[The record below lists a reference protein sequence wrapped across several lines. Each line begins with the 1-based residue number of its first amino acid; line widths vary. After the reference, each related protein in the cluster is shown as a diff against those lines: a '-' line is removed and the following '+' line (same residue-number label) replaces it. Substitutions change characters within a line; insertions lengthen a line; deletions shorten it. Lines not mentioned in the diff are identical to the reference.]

1 MNQAKVRSMTV
12 PTPRCPDNALDRNF
26 YTVFDWMVDPAGL
39 GLKASSA
46 ELSVYAKIYSMSHHS
61 AYGYYVTQ
69 DQLALDLYISR
80 RSVQRALDS
89 LCKSGLIGYNEL
101 YRTGREANGMKSPRS
116 YFAIQEKIN
125 AAIEATTPV
134 SASRGGQ
141 ILDFGFQQPA
151 GQEDAPTCHI
161 SAVENS
167 SFQQSAGQVD
177 ASFCHNDAPGCH
189 NDASFC
195 HNDAPGCHN
204 DAPTCRIG
212 ATCGNVERDETE
224 VPSSSWGNTTK
235 PQDSGS
241 NSPSND
247 VYINNN
253 KNNNDNYFSYSP
265 DYSDER
271 GGLPVE
277 DGDCDPGGVDGWSAE
292 VRFAA
297 RFIADS
303 SPKHID
309 GIFFEK
315 TMAAIRDAMDSGAT
329 ADEICD
335 AWDLYL
341 EDLMAQNS
349 EGGSA
354 AFKRYAMFPL
364 NWLRRADG
372 FRFYLKRVRA
382 KAEKAAGASCDDA
395 FEGEAEC
402 ANEAERLAEKYSLT
416 ANKTTSGIIW
426 TFMGDYHCAM
436 VAPRAQNRREA
447 LRYMCSVK
455 GIEVPKDIEEMPE
468 I

>member
-1 MNQAKVRSMTV
+1 M
-12 PTPRCPDNALDRNF
+12 PTTRCPDNALDRNF

-134 SASRGGQ
+134 SASRGRQ
-141 ILDFGFQQPA
+141 ILDFDFREPA
-151 GQEDAPTCHI
+151 GQADASTCHI

-167 SFQQSAGQVD
+167 SFQQSAGQAD
-177 ASFCHNDAPGCH
+177 APSCHNDAPSCHNDAPFCHNDAP
-189 NDASFC
+189 SR
-195 HNDAPGCHN
+195 
-204 DAPTCRIG
+204 RIG
-212 ATCGNVERDETE
+212 ATCENVEQDEFTA
-224 VPSSSWGNTTK
+224 PSSSWENATK
-235 PQDSGS
+235 PQENDM
-241 NSPSND
+241 PETSND

-253 KNNNDNYFSYSP
+253 KKNNDNYFSYSSN
-265 DYSDER
+265 DSNKRSELSGKNWDC
-271 GGLPVE
+271 GS
-277 DGDCDPGGVDGWSAE
+277 GDIGGWSAE
-292 VRFAA
+292 VRYVA
-297 RFIADS
+297 RFIAES

-309 GIFFEK
+309 GVFLDK
-315 TMAAIRDAMDSGAT
+315 TMAAIRDVMDSGAE

-341 EDLMAQNS
+341 DELMNQNS

-364 NWLRRADG
+364 NWLHRADG
-372 FRFYLKRVRA
+372 FRFYLKRIRA
-382 KAEKAAGASCDDA
+382 KSEKAADASRDTA
-395 FEGEAEC
+395 LEADREC
-402 ANEAERLAEKYSLT
+402 SNEAERLAEKYSLT

-426 TFMGDYHCAM
+426 TFMGDYHSAM

-455 GIEVPKDIEEMPE
+455 GIEVPKDIEEMSE

>member
-1 MNQAKVRSMTV
+1 M
-12 PTPRCPDNALDRNF
+12 PTTRCPDNALDRNF

-141 ILDFGFQQPA
+141 ILDFDFQQSA
-151 GQEDAPTCHI
+151 GQADAPSCHI

-167 SFQQSAGQVD
+167 SFQQPAGRAD
-177 ASFCHNDAPGCH
+177 ASFCHNDAPTCHIDASSCH

-195 HNDAPGCHN
+195 HNDAPSR
-204 DAPTCRIG
+204 RIG
-212 ATCGNVERDETE
+212 ATCKNVEQDESTA
-224 VPSSSWGNTTK
+224 PSSSWENAVK
-235 PQDSGS
+235 PQESGS
-241 NSPSND
+241 SSPSND

-253 KNNNDNYFSYSP
+253 KNNNDNYFSYS
-265 DYSDER
+265 SDESNER

-277 DGDCDPGGVDGWSAE
+277 DGDCGAGDAEGWSAE

-309 GIFFEK
+309 GVFFER

-341 EDLMAQNS
+341 DDLMTQNS

-382 KAEKAAGASCDDA
+382 KAEKSAAVSFDDA
-395 FEGEAEC
+395 FESETLS

-426 TFMGDYHCAM
+426 TFMGDYHSAM
-436 VAPRAQNRREA
+436 IAPRAQNRREA

>member
-1 MNQAKVRSMTV
+1 M
-12 PTPRCPDNALDRNF
+12 PTTRCPDNALDRNF

-89 LCKSGLIGYNEL
+89 LCRSGLIGYNEL

-134 SASRGGQ
+134 SVSRGRQ
-141 ILDFGFQQPA
+141 IFDFDFREPA
-151 GQEDAPTCHI
+151 GQA
-161 SAVENS
+161 
-167 SFQQSAGQVD
+167 D
-177 ASFCHNDAPGCH
+177 ASFCHNDAPSCH

-195 HNDAPGCHN
+195 HNDAPSR
-204 DAPTCRIG
+204 RIG
-212 ATCGNVERDETE
+212 ATCENVEQDEFTA
-224 VPSSSWGNTTK
+224 PSSSWENATK
-235 PQDSGS
+235 PQENDM
-241 NSPSND
+241 PETSND
-247 VYINNN
+247 VYINN
-253 KNNNDNYFSYSP
+253 KNNNDNYFSYS
-265 DYSDER
+265 SNNSNKRSELS
-271 GGLPVE
+271 GKN
-277 DGDCDPGGVDGWSAE
+277 GDCDSGDIGGWSAE
-292 VRFAA
+292 VRYVA
-297 RFIADS
+297 RFIVES

-309 GIFFEK
+309 GVFLDK
-315 TMAAIRDAMDSGAT
+315 TMAAIRDVMDSGAE

-341 EDLMAQNS
+341 DELMNQNS

-372 FRFYLKRVRA
+372 FRFYLKRIRA
-382 KAEKAAGASCDDA
+382 KSEKAAVASRDTA
-395 FEGEAEC
+395 LEADREC
-402 ANEAERLAEKYSLT
+402 SNEAERLAEKYSLT

-426 TFMGDYHCAM
+426 TFMGDYHSAM

-455 GIEVPKDIEEMPE
+455 GIEVPKDIEEMSE

>member
-1 MNQAKVRSMTV
+1 MST
-12 PTPRCPDNALDRNF
+12 TRCPDNALDRNF

-134 SASRGGQ
+134 SASRGRQ
-141 ILDFGFQQPA
+141 ILDFDFREPA
-151 GQEDAPTCHI
+151 GQADASTCHI

-167 SFQQSAGQVD
+167 SFQQSAGQAD
-177 ASFCHNDAPGCH
+177 ASFCHNDAPSRH

-195 HNDAPGCHN
+195 HNDAPSR
-204 DAPTCRIG
+204 RIG
-212 ATCGNVERDETE
+212 ATCGNVEQDEFTA
-224 VPSSSWGNTTK
+224 PSSSWENAAK
-235 PQDSGS
+235 PQENDM
-241 NSPSND
+241 PETSND

-253 KNNNDNYFSYSP
+253 KNNNDNYFSYSSN
-265 DYSDER
+265 DSNKRSELS
-271 GGLPVE
+271 GKN
-277 DGDCDPGGVDGWSAE
+277 GDCGSGDIGGWSAE
-292 VRFAA
+292 VRYVA
-297 RFIADS
+297 RFIAES

-309 GIFFEK
+309 GVFLDK
-315 TMAAIRDAMDSGAT
+315 TMAAIRDVMDSGAE

-341 EDLMAQNS
+341 DELMNQNS

-372 FRFYLKRVRA
+372 FRFYLKRIRA
-382 KAEKAAGASCDDA
+382 KSEKAADTSRDTAL
-395 FEGEAEC
+395 EADREC
-402 ANEAERLAEKYSLT
+402 SNEAERLAEKYSLT

-426 TFMGDYHCAM
+426 TFMGDYHSAM

-455 GIEVPKDIEEMPE
+455 GIEVPKDIEEMSE

>member
-1 MNQAKVRSMTV
+1 M
-12 PTPRCPDNALDRNF
+12 PTTRCPDNALDRNF

-89 LCKSGLIGYNEL
+89 LCRAGLVGYNEL
-101 YRTGREANGMKSPRS
+101 YRSGREASGMKSPRS
-116 YFAIQEKIN
+116 YYAIQEKIN

-141 ILDFGFQQPA
+141 ILDFDFQQSA
-151 GQEDAPTCHI
+151 GQAYAPSCHI

-167 SFQQSAGQVD
+167 SFQQSAGQAD
-177 ASFCHNDAPGCH
+177 ASFCRIDAPTCH

-195 HNDAPGCHN
+195 HNDAPSRPICPTCANVEVDEN
-204 DAPTCRIG
+204 DAPSSS
-212 ATCGNVERDETE
+212 CGNVAKPQDMD
-224 VPSSSWGNTTK
+224 PSSSER
-235 PQDSGS
+235 
-241 NSPSND
+241 D

-253 KNNNDNYFSYSP
+253 KNNKNNYYSYS
-265 DYSDER
+265 SDNSREE
-271 GGLPVE
+271 VE
-277 DGDCDPGGVDGWSAE
+277 PSVGSGDNGSDDARGWSAD
-292 VRFAA
+292 VRWAA

-309 GIFFEK
+309 GIFLER
-315 TMAAIRDAMDSGAT
+315 TMDAIRDVIDSGVE

-341 EDLMAQNS
+341 EELMTQNS
-349 EGGSA
+349 EGGSV

-372 FRFYLKRVRA
+372 FRYYLKKARA
-382 KAEKAAGASCDDA
+382 ASGKSAGASHEDA
-395 FEGEAEC
+395 PENDSEC
-402 ANEAERLAEKYSLT
+402 TNEAEALARKYCLT

-426 TFMGDYHCAM
+426 TFMGDYHSAM
-436 VAPRAQNRREA
+436 IAPRAKNRREA

-455 GIEVPKDIEEMPE
+455 GIEVPKDIDELTEN
-468 I
+468 

>member
-1 MNQAKVRSMTV
+1 M
-12 PTPRCPDNALDRNF
+12 PTTRCPDNALDRNF

-89 LCKSGLIGYNEL
+89 LCRSGLIGYNEL

-141 ILDFGFQQPA
+141 ILDFDFREPA
-151 GQEDAPTCHI
+151 GQADASTCHI

-167 SFQQSAGQVD
+167 SFQQSAGQAD
-177 ASFCHNDAPGCH
+177 ASFCHNDAPSCH

-195 HNDAPGCHN
+195 HNDAPSR
-204 DAPTCRIG
+204 RIG
-212 ATCGNVERDETE
+212 ATCENVEQDEFTA
-224 VPSSSWGNTTK
+224 PSSSWGNAAK
-235 PQDSGS
+235 PQESDM
-241 NSPSND
+241 PETSND

-253 KNNNDNYFSYSP
+253 KNNNDNYFSYSSNDSNKRGELSGKNGNCGP
-265 DYSDER
+265 SDI
-271 GGLPVE
+271 
-277 DGDCDPGGVDGWSAE
+277 GDWSAE
-292 VRFAA
+292 VRYVA

-309 GIFFEK
+309 GVFLDK
-315 TMAAIRDAMDSGAT
+315 TMAAIRDVMDSGAE

-341 EDLMAQNS
+341 DELMNQNS

-372 FRFYLKRVRA
+372 FRFYLRKIRA
-382 KAEKAAGASCDDA
+382 KSEKTADASGDTA
-395 FEGEAEC
+395 LEADREC
-402 ANEAERLAEKYSLT
+402 PNEAEKLARKYSLT

-426 TFMGDYHCAM
+426 TFMGDYHSAM

-455 GIEVPKDIEEMPE
+455 GIEVPKDIEEMSE

>member
-1 MNQAKVRSMTV
+1 MV
-12 PTPRCPDNALDRNF
+12 PTTRCPDNALDRNF

-89 LCKSGLIGYNEL
+89 LCRSGLIGYNEL

-134 SASRGGQ
+134 SASRGRQ
-141 ILDFGFQQPA
+141 ILDFDFREPA
-151 GQEDAPTCHI
+151 GQVDASTCHI
-161 SAVENS
+161 SPVENS
-167 SFQQSAGQVD
+167 SFQQSAGQAD
-177 ASFCHNDAPGCH
+177 ASFCHNDAPSRH

-195 HNDAPGCHN
+195 RADAPSR
-204 DAPTCRIG
+204 RIG
-212 ATCGNVERDETE
+212 ATCGNVEQDEFTA
-224 VPSSSWGNTTK
+224 PSSSWENAAK
-235 PQDSGS
+235 PQETEMPETSSG
-241 NSPSND
+241 

-253 KNNNDNYFSYSP
+253 KNNNDNYFSYS
-265 DYSDER
+265 SNESNKR
-271 GGLPVE
+271 GQISGE
-277 DGDCDPGGVDGWSAE
+277 NGDCGPSNAGGWSAE
-292 VRFAA
+292 VRYVA

-309 GIFFEK
+309 GVFLDK
-315 TMAAIRDAMDSGAT
+315 TMAAIRDVMDSGVE

-341 EDLMAQNS
+341 DELMNQNS

-372 FRFYLKRVRA
+372 FRFYLKRIRA
-382 KAEKAAGASCDDA
+382 KSEKTAEASRDTPL
-395 FEGEAEC
+395 EADGDC
-402 ANEAERLAEKYSLT
+402 SNEAERLAEKYSLT

-426 TFMGDYHCAM
+426 TFMGDYHSAM

-455 GIEVPKDIEEMPE
+455 GIEVPKDIEEMSE

>member
-1 MNQAKVRSMTV
+1 M
-12 PTPRCPDNALDRNF
+12 PTTRCPDNALDRNF

-89 LCKSGLIGYNEL
+89 LCKAGLIGYNEL

-116 YFAIQEKIN
+116 YFAVQEKIN
-125 AAIEATTPV
+125 AAIEATMPV

-141 ILDFGFQQPA
+141 ILDFDFQQST
-151 GQEDAPTCHI
+151 GQADAPTCHI

-167 SFQQSAGQVD
+167 SFQQSAGHAD
-177 ASFCHNDAPGCH
+177 ASFCHNDAPTCHIDASSCH
-189 NDASFC
+189 NDASSR
-195 HNDAPGCHN
+195 
-204 DAPTCRIG
+204 RIG
-212 ATCGNVERDETE
+212 ATCANVESDEDTAT
-224 VPSSSWGNTTK
+224 SSSCGNAVK
-235 PQDSGS
+235 PQDSDTSSSGTS
-241 NSPSND
+241 

-253 KNNNDNYFSYSP
+253 KNNNDNYFSYS
-265 DYSDER
+265 SDNPSEGDR
-271 GGLPVE
+271 PCGEGGDVE
-277 DGDCDPGGVDGWSAE
+277 PGGESGWSAE
-292 VRFAA
+292 VRYAA

-303 SPKHID
+303 SPKHCD
-309 GIFFEK
+309 GIFLER
-315 TMAAIRDAMDSGAT
+315 TMDAIRDAMNAGAD

-335 AWDLYL
+335 AWNLYL
-341 EDLMAQNS
+341 DELMAQNS

-364 NWLRRADG
+364 NWFRRADG
-372 FRFYLKRVRA
+372 FRFYLKKVRA
-382 KAEKAAGASCDDA
+382 ASGQTAEASHEDAPADDS
-395 FEGEAEC
+395 EC
-402 ANEAERLAEKYSLT
+402 ANEAERLARKYCLT

-426 TFMGDYHCAM
+426 TFMGDYHSAM
-436 VAPRAQNRREA
+436 IAPRAKNRREA
-447 LRYMCSVK
+447 LRCMCSVK
-455 GIEVPKDIEEMPE
+455 GIEVPKDIEEMSE

>member
-1 MNQAKVRSMTV
+1 M
-12 PTPRCPDNALDRNF
+12 PTTRCPNNALDRNF

-89 LCKSGLIGYNEL
+89 LCKAGLIGYNEL

-116 YFAIQEKIN
+116 YFAVQEKIN

-141 ILDFGFQQPA
+141 ILDFDFQQST
-151 GQEDAPTCHI
+151 GQADAPTYHI

-167 SFQQSAGQVD
+167 SFQQSAGHAD
-177 ASFCHNDAPGCH
+177 ASFCHNDAP
-189 NDASFC
+189 SR
-195 HNDAPGCHN
+195 
-204 DAPTCRIG
+204 RIG
-212 ATCGNVERDETE
+212 ATCANVESDEDTAT
-224 VPSSSWGNTTK
+224 SSSCGNAVK
-235 PQDSGS
+235 PQDSDTSSSGTG
-241 NSPSND
+241 

-253 KNNNDNYFSYSP
+253 KNNNDNYFSYS
-265 DYSDER
+265 SDNPSEGDR
-271 GGLPVE
+271 PCGGSGNGE
-277 DGDCDPGGVDGWSAE
+277 PGGEGSWSAE
-292 VRFAA
+292 VRYAA

-303 SPKHID
+303 SPKHCD
-309 GIFFEK
+309 GIFLER
-315 TMAAIRDAMDSGAT
+315 TMDAIRDAMNAGAD

-341 EDLMAQNS
+341 DELMTQNS

-372 FRFYLKRVRA
+372 FRFYLKKVRA
-382 KAEKAAGASCDDA
+382 ASGKSAGASHEDA
-395 FEGEAEC
+395 PENDSEC
-402 ANEAERLAEKYSLT
+402 TNEAEALARKYCLT

-426 TFMGDYHCAM
+426 TFMGDYHSAM
-436 VAPRAQNRREA
+436 IAPRAKNRREA

-455 GIEVPKDIEEMPE
+455 GIEVPKDIDELTEN
-468 I
+468 

>member
-1 MNQAKVRSMTV
+1 M
-12 PTPRCPDNALDRNF
+12 PTTRCPDNALDRNF

-89 LCKSGLIGYNEL
+89 LCRSGLIGYNEL

-141 ILDFGFQQPA
+141 ILDFDFREPA
-151 GQEDAPTCHI
+151 GQADASTCHI
-161 SAVENS
+161 SAVENL
-167 SFQQSAGQVD
+167 SFQQSAGQAD
-177 ASFCHNDAPGCH
+177 ASFCHNDAP
-189 NDASFC
+189 SR
-195 HNDAPGCHN
+195 
-204 DAPTCRIG
+204 RIG
-212 ATCGNVERDETE
+212 ATCENVEQDEFTA
-224 VPSSSWGNTTK
+224 PSSSWGNAAK
-235 PQDSGS
+235 PQESGI
-241 NSPSND
+241 PETSND

-253 KNNNDNYFSYSP
+253 KNNNDNYFSYSSN
-265 DYSDER
+265 DSNER
-271 GGLPVE
+271 GELSGGN
-277 DGDCDPGGVDGWSAE
+277 GDCGPGDIGDWSAE
-292 VRFAA
+292 VRYVA

-309 GIFFEK
+309 GVFLDK
-315 TMAAIRDAMDSGAT
+315 TMAAIRDVMDSGAE

-341 EDLMAQNS
+341 DELMNQNS

-372 FRFYLKRVRA
+372 FRFYLRKIRA
-382 KAEKAAGASCDDA
+382 KSEKTADASSDTALEPDR
-395 FEGEAEC
+395 EC
-402 ANEAERLAEKYSLT
+402 PNEAEKLARKYSLT

-426 TFMGDYHCAM
+426 TFMGDYHSAM

>member
-1 MNQAKVRSMTV
+1 M
-12 PTPRCPDNALDRNF
+12 PTTRCPDNALDRNF

-89 LCKSGLIGYNEL
+89 LCRSGLIGYNEL

-134 SASRGGQ
+134 SASRGVQ
-141 ILDFGFQQPA
+141 ILDFGFGQSA
-151 GQEDAPTCHI
+151 GQADAPTCHI

-167 SFQQSAGQVD
+167 SFQQSAGQAD
-177 ASFCHNDAPGCH
+177 ASFCHNDASSCH

-195 HNDAPGCHN
+195 HNDASSR
-204 DAPTCRIG
+204 RIG
-212 ATCGNVERDETE
+212 ATCENVAQDEFAA
-224 VPSSSWGNTTK
+224 PSSSWGNAVK
-235 PQDSGS
+235 PQEDGMPST
-241 NSPSND
+241 SND

-253 KNNNDNYFSYSP
+253 KNNNDNYFSYSSN
-265 DYSDER
+265 DSNER
-271 GGLPVE
+271 GELSGE
-277 DGDCDPGGVDGWSAE
+277 DGDCGPDDVCDWSAE
-292 VRFAA
+292 VRYVT

-309 GIFFEK
+309 GVFLDK
-315 TMAAIRDAMDSGAT
+315 TMAAIRDVMDSGVEAE
-329 ADEICD
+329 EICD

-341 EDLMAQNS
+341 DELMNQNS

-382 KAEKAAGASCDDA
+382 KAEKAAAASCEAA
-395 FEGEAEC
+395 FESEPER
-402 ANEAERLAEKYSLT
+402 ANEAERLAKKYSLT
-416 ANKTTSGIIW
+416 ANKTTSGTIW
-426 TFMGDYHCAM
+426 TFMGDYHSAM
-436 VAPRAQNRREA
+436 IAPRAQNRREA

-455 GIEVPKDIEEMPE
+455 GIEVPKDIEEMSE

>member
-1 MNQAKVRSMTV
+1 M
-12 PTPRCPDNALDRNF
+12 PTTRCPDNALDRNF

-89 LCKSGLIGYNEL
+89 LCKAGLIGYNEL

-116 YFAIQEKIN
+116 YFAVQEKIN

-141 ILDFGFQQPA
+141 ILDF
-151 GQEDAPTCHI
+151 D
-161 SAVENS
+161 
-167 SFQQSAGQVD
+167 FQQSAGQAD
-177 ASFCHNDAPGCH
+177 APFCHNE
-189 NDASFC
+189 
-195 HNDAPGCHN
+195 
-204 DAPTCRIG
+204 APTCHIDASSRRIG
-212 ATCGNVERDETE
+212 ATCANAESDEDAVPQSSCGNAVKPHDSD
-224 VPSSSWGNTTK
+224 PSSSGT
-235 PQDSGS
+235 G
-241 NSPSND
+241 

-253 KNNNDNYFSYSP
+253 KNNNDNYFSYS
-265 DYSDER
+265 SDNPSEGDR
-271 GGLPVE
+271 PCGGSGNGE
-277 DGDCDPGGVDGWSAE
+277 PGGEGGWSAE
-292 VRFAA
+292 VRYAT

-303 SPKHID
+303 SPKHCD
-309 GIFFEK
+309 GIFLER
-315 TMAAIRDAMDSGAT
+315 TMDAIRDAMSAGAD

-341 EDLMAQNS
+341 DELMTQNS

-372 FRFYLKRVRA
+372 FRFYLKKVRA
-382 KAEKAAGASCDDA
+382 ASGKSAGASHEDA
-395 FEGEAEC
+395 PENDSEC
-402 ANEAERLAEKYSLT
+402 TNEAEALARKYCLT

-426 TFMGDYHCAM
+426 TFMGDYHSAM
-436 VAPRAQNRREA
+436 IAPRAKNRREA

-455 GIEVPKDIEEMPE
+455 GIEVPKDIDELTEN
-468 I
+468 

>member
-1 MNQAKVRSMTV
+1 MTV
-12 PTPRCPDNALDRNF
+12 PTTRCPDNALDRNF

-134 SASRGGQ
+134 SASRGRQ
-141 ILDFGFQQPA
+141 ILDFDFREPA
-151 GQEDAPTCHI
+151 GQADASTCHI

-167 SFQQSAGQVD
+167 SFQQSAGQAD
-177 ASFCHNDAPGCH
+177 ASFCHNDAPSCH

-195 HNDAPGCHN
+195 HNDAPSR
-204 DAPTCRIG
+204 RIG
-212 ATCGNVERDETE
+212 ATCENVEQDEFTA
-224 VPSSSWGNTTK
+224 PSSSWENATK
-235 PQDSGS
+235 PQENDM
-241 NSPSND
+241 PETSND

-253 KNNNDNYFSYSP
+253 KNNNDNYFSYSSN
-265 DYSDER
+265 DSNKRSELS
-271 GGLPVE
+271 GKN
-277 DGDCDPGGVDGWSAE
+277 GDCGSGDIGGWSAE
-292 VRFAA
+292 VRYVA
-297 RFIADS
+297 RFIAES

-309 GIFFEK
+309 GVFLDK
-315 TMAAIRDAMDSGAT
+315 TMAAIRDVMDSGAE

-341 EDLMAQNS
+341 DELMNQNS

-372 FRFYLKRVRA
+372 FRFYLKRIRA
-382 KAEKAAGASCDDA
+382 KSEKAADASRDTA
-395 FEGEAEC
+395 LEADREC
-402 ANEAERLAEKYSLT
+402 SNEAERLAEKYSLT

-426 TFMGDYHCAM
+426 TFMGDYHSAM

-455 GIEVPKDIEEMPE
+455 GIEVPKDIEEMSE

>member
-1 MNQAKVRSMTV
+1 MTV
-12 PTPRCPDNALDRNF
+12 PTTRCPDNALDRNF

-134 SASRGGQ
+134 SASRGRQ
-141 ILDFGFQQPA
+141 ILDFDFREPA
-151 GQEDAPTCHI
+151 GQA
-161 SAVENS
+161 
-167 SFQQSAGQVD
+167 D
-177 ASFCHNDAPGCH
+177 ASTCHNDAPSRH

-195 HNDAPGCHN
+195 HNDAPSR
-204 DAPTCRIG
+204 RIG
-212 ATCGNVERDETE
+212 ATCENVEQDEFTA
-224 VPSSSWGNTTK
+224 PSSSWENATK
-235 PQDSGS
+235 PQENDM
-241 NSPSND
+241 PETSND

-253 KNNNDNYFSYSP
+253 KNNNDNYFSYSSN
-265 DYSDER
+265 DSNKRSELS
-271 GGLPVE
+271 GKN
-277 DGDCDPGGVDGWSAE
+277 GDCGSGDIGGWSAE
-292 VRFAA
+292 VRYVA
-297 RFIADS
+297 RFIAES

-309 GIFFEK
+309 GVFLDK
-315 TMAAIRDAMDSGAT
+315 TMAAIRDVMDSGAE

-341 EDLMAQNS
+341 DELMNQNS

-372 FRFYLKRVRA
+372 FRFYLRKIRA
-382 KAEKAAGASCDDA
+382 KSEKTADASGDTA
-395 FEGEAEC
+395 LEADREC
-402 ANEAERLAEKYSLT
+402 PNEAEKLARKYSLT

-426 TFMGDYHCAM
+426 TFMGDYHSAM

-455 GIEVPKDIEEMPE
+455 GIEVPKDIEEMSE

>member
-1 MNQAKVRSMTV
+1 
-12 PTPRCPDNALDRNF
+12 
-26 YTVFDWMVDPAGL
+26 MVDPAGL

-89 LCKSGLIGYNEL
+89 LCKAGLIGYNEL

-116 YFAIQEKIN
+116 YFAVQEKIN

-141 ILDFGFQQPA
+141 ILDF
-151 GQEDAPTCHI
+151 D
-161 SAVENS
+161 
-167 SFQQSAGQVD
+167 FQQSAGQ
-177 ASFCHNDAPGCH
+177 ADAP
-189 NDASFC
+189 F
-195 HNDAPGCHN
+195 CHN
-204 DAPTCRIG
+204 DAPTCHIDASFCRADAPSRRIG
-212 ATCGNVERDETE
+212 ATCGSVESEE
-224 VPSSSWGNTTK
+224 FAAPLSSCGDAAK
-235 PQDSGS
+235 PQDSDTA
-241 NSPSND
+241 PSGTD

-253 KNNNDNYFSYSP
+253 KNNNDNYFSYS
-265 DYSDER
+265 SDNPNER
-271 GGLPVE
+271 DMPCGEGVSGGTGSS
-277 DGDCDPGGVDGWSAE
+277 DGSDGAADWSAE
-292 VRFAA
+292 VRYAA

-303 SPKHID
+303 SPKHCD
-309 GIFFEK
+309 GIFLER
-315 TMAAIRDAMDSGAT
+315 TMDAIRDAMSAGAD

-341 EDLMAQNS
+341 DELMTQNS

-372 FRFYLKRVRA
+372 FRFYLKKVRA
-382 KAEKAAGASCDDA
+382 ASGKSAVTSHEDA
-395 FEGEAEC
+395 PENDSEC
-402 ANEAERLAEKYSLT
+402 ANEAEALARKYCLT

-426 TFMGDYHCAM
+426 TFMGDYHSAM
-436 VAPRAQNRREA
+436 IAPRAKSRREA

-455 GIEVPKDIEEMPE
+455 GIEVPKDIEEMSE

>member
-1 MNQAKVRSMTV
+1 MTV
-12 PTPRCPDNALDRNF
+12 PATRCPDNALDRNF

-151 GQEDAPTCHI
+151 GQADAPTCHI

-177 ASFCHNDAPGCH
+177 ASFCHIDAPGCRIDASTCH

-195 HNDAPGCHN
+195 HNEAPS
-204 DAPTCRIG
+204 CRIG
-212 ATCGNVERDETE
+212 ANCENVERDESTA
-224 VPSSSWGNTTK
+224 PSSSWGNTAK

-241 NSPSND
+241 GSSSNG

-253 KNNNDNYFSYSP
+253 KNNNDNYFSYSS
-265 DYSDER
+265 DDSDER
-271 GGLPVE
+271 GELSGESE
-277 DGDCDPGGVDGWSAE
+277 DCAADGGTGWSAE
-292 VRFAA
+292 VRYAA

-329 ADEICD
+329 SDEICD

-341 EDLMAQNS
+341 DDLMAQNS

-354 AFKRYAMFPL
+354 SFKRYAMFPL

-382 KAEKAAGASCDDA
+382 KAEESAAAPFDDA
-395 FEGEAEC
+395 AESETER
-402 ANEAERLAEKYSLT
+402 ANEAERLARKYSLT
-416 ANKTTSGIIW
+416 PNKTTSGIIW

-436 VAPRAQNRREA
+436 IAPRAQNRREA

-455 GIEVPKDIEEMPE
+455 GIEVPKDIEEMSE